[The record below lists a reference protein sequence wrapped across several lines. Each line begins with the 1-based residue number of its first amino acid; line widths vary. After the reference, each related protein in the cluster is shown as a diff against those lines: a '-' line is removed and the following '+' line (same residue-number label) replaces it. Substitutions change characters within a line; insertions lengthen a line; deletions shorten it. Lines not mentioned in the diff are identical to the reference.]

1 MVVREFKRVVD
12 LLVVVEPSTLYTQK
26 SSSLSM

>member
-12 LLVVVEPSTLYTQK
+12 LPVIVEPSTLYTQK